1 MTPRKVRGTEKEV
14 RSASAA
20 SNFEGETATQ
30 RRRLQTAKKKK
41 NYCFERLSLCSE
53 QGYIGEARRRRGGGF
68 SKTSSFFLLPLS
80 PSLPDWREI
89 GHVLSTSTSSSHLH
103 FPQSKNTPKRETKY
117 CLPEKKG
124 KVPFK
129 KKSSPSLFS
138 FPEDYM
144 SIDSRVPKKKEFRV
158 PPIKKGL
165 SRPLSRSFLSRS
177 PHLFRSPFSAETER
191 DFSLPPP
198 PPPSPSPSHKI
209 PLSFSSFSSPF
220 PGRVMIPHRRGLFQ
234 DRHSPAEEERGP
246 ILRGGRS

>member
-1 MTPRKVRGTEKEV
+1 MHFWPNFCWTSSATPRKVRGTEKEV

-103 FPQSKNTPKRETKY
+103 FPQSKNTPKGKQNIASR
-117 CLPEKKG
+117 KKRG
-124 KVPFK
+124 KC
-129 KKSSPSLFS
+129 PSKRRAPHHF
-138 FPEDYM
+138 FV
-144 SIDSRVPKKKEFRV
+144 SRRLYE
-158 PPIKKGL
+158 
-165 SRPLSRSFLSRS
+165 
-177 PHLFRSPFSAETER
+177 H
-191 DFSLPPP
+191 
-198 PPPSPSPSHKI
+198 
-209 PLSFSSFSSPF
+209 
-220 PGRVMIPHRRGLFQ
+220 
-234 DRHSPAEEERGP
+234 
-246 ILRGGRS
+246 

>member
-1 MTPRKVRGTEKEV
+1 MIKSELIRHQSHRQKSSLFSCQWNSMHFLAQLLLDVICDTSQSEGTEKEV

-103 FPQSKNTPKRETKY
+103 FPQSKNTPKGKQNIASR
-117 CLPEKKG
+117 KKRG
-124 KVPFK
+124 KC
-129 KKSSPSLFS
+129 PSKRRAPHHFFR
-138 FPEDYM
+138 FPKT
-144 SIDSRVPKKKEFRV
+144 I
-158 PPIKKGL
+158 
-165 SRPLSRSFLSRS
+165 
-177 PHLFRSPFSAETER
+177 
-191 DFSLPPP
+191 
-198 PPPSPSPSHKI
+198 
-209 PLSFSSFSSPF
+209 
-220 PGRVMIPHRRGLFQ
+220 
-234 DRHSPAEEERGP
+234 
-246 ILRGGRS
+246 